1 MEIESPRARA
11 SSEDGE
17 VRRSLAQASNLPR
30 HYYHDLR
37 IYEKEMDRFFTR
49 MWLFAG
55 REEDIPKPGDYIV
68 RNIGAESVVIVRSQD
83 HKVRAFHNFC
93 RHRGTRLLSDA
104 RGSTGGAIQ
113 CEYHAWTYGLDG
125 SLLGAPHMDLTE
137 GFDRADYPLLPVRL
151 ERWQGFLAINLSL
164 DAPTLREALGTFLDK
179 WKGFR
184 LDELRRSGH
193 LVYDLPINW
202 KILEE
207 NYSECYHCAPIHP
220 ELNRITRYDGG
231 KNYDYLTH
239 GKLYSGGYMEFN
251 GDYTSMTLSGY
262 SKRPPIRGFPKDE
275 LRRLYYFLVFP
286 NMFFSLDPDYLMV
299 HLIWPDGPER
309 SIVECDFYFDPP
321 AMGDPSFDPSD
332 AVQMWDTINRQD
344 WHVCEKTHRGTASR
358 FNVPG
363 RFSNQENLVHDFD
376 KFIVEGLG
384 GDEA

>member
-11 SSEDGE
+11 SSEEGE
-17 VRRSLAQASNLPR
+17 VRRPLAQASNLPR
-30 HYYHDLR
+30 YYYHDPR
-37 IYEKEMDRFFTR
+37 VYEKEIDRFFTR

-55 REEDIPKPGDYIV
+55 REEEIPKPGDYIV
-68 RNIGAESVVIVRSQD
+68 RNIGAESVVIVRGQD

-93 RHRGTRLLSDA
+93 RHRGTRLLSDP

-113 CEYHAWTYGLDG
+113 CDYHAWTYGLDG

-164 DAPTLREALGTFLDK
+164 DAPTLREALGNFLDK
-179 WKGFR
+179 WKGFH
-184 LDELRRSGH
+184 LDELRRGGS

-220 ELNRITRYDGG
+220 ELNRITRYDSG